1 MNFDLQKPC
10 KDCPFIKGTSMVLRP
25 GRMASI
31 SRDLK
36 NDYSVFPC
44 HKTTHRREENEDGS
58 YAFSGQEQACMGSL
72 AYTLKTHGHIPVL
85 ARLAI
90 GRGEVTLAQIEGNID
105 CIEEKGK
112 WSTS

>member
-1 MNFDLQKPC
+1 
-10 KDCPFIKGTSMVLRP
+10 
-25 GRMASI
+25 MASI

-44 HKTTHRREENEDGS
+44 HKTTHRHEEENEDGT
-58 YAFSGQEQACMGSL
+58 YAFSGKEQACMGAL
-72 AYTLKTHGHIPVL
+72 AYTLKTHGLIPVL

-90 GRGEVTLAQIEGNID
+90 RRGEVTLAQIEGNID
-105 CIEEKGK
+105 NVEEKGK